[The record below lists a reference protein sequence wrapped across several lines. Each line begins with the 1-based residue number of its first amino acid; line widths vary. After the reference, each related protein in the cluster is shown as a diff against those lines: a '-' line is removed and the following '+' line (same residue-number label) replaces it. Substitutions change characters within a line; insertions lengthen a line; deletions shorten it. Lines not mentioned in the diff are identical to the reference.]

1 MAALRAAVDGAATM
15 AKDQTEM
22 VGKAATTAVKGRRS
36 EWWWL
41 RWWDR

>member
-22 VGKAATTAVKGRRS
+22 VEKAADVTAVERA
-36 EWWWL
+36 EE
-41 RWWDR
+41 